1 MILRKFKYIWV
12 MMSVVILWGFVIFW
26 IGGIEILWGWI
37 CVCVGLCLWV
47 FIVCY
52 CVGVLGFLS
61 GLNIVN
67 CFMRSL

>member
-1 MILRKFKYIWV
+1 MILRKFKYIWI

-26 IGGIEILWGWI
+26 IGGIEILWCWI

-52 CVGVLGFLS
+52 CVGVLGFLN

-67 CFMRSL
+67 CFMRSW